1 MPGQTP
7 VDVMDFALMADKIG
21 LTREPDEN
29 ITPMALLI
37 SRAQS
42 GDLTAFDEIIIS
54 HQRKVIT
61 LAWRLLGNQDDARDA
76 AQETFLRVYRHLN
89 RFDPTK
95 DFSGWLYRIAV
106 NVCRDLARKRSRRKH
121 TSLEAEVESGNLPE
135 PASRDNTEAAAIHA
149 QEKAILARALAT
161 LTVKE
166 RAAIVLR
173 DLEGLPTEEV
183 ARILGSRPVTV
194 RSQICSARKKVKAFR
209 ERRLKREIKRGPT

>member
-1 MPGQTP
+1 MPGQSP
-7 VDVMDFALMADKIG
+7 VEVMDFALMADKIG
-21 LTREPDEN
+21 LIHEPDEN
-29 ITPMALLI
+29 FMPMALLI

-76 AQETFLRVYRHLN
+76 AQETFLRVYKHLN
-89 RFDPTK
+89 RFDPTR

-106 NVCRDLARKRSRRKH
+106 NVCRDMARKRRCSKQ
-121 TSLEAEVESGNLPE
+121 TSLEAEVEAGKLPE
-135 PASRDNTEAAAIHA
+135 PASLNNTEEAAIHA
-149 QEKAILARALAT
+149 QEKAIIARALAT

-183 ARILGSRPVTV
+183 ARILGSSPVTV
-194 RSQICSARKKVKAFR
+194 RSQICSARKKVKTFR
-209 ERRLKREIKRGPT
+209 ERWLKSSNKRGPT